1 MTNTLILPT
10 HVAEARVLQR
20 QKEEKEKKKEEN
32 KEVTRKSKNA

>member
-20 QKEEKEKKKEEN
+20 KKRRKREEKK
-32 KEVTRKSKNA
+32 